1 MQRNNLIHICYLNL
15 SEILPLIEFQL
26 EENISDTEALKL
38 IKNSYDESKPK
49 ESENN
54 SQKINTLIL
63 NEEIQDQS
71 VDPFTYKL
79 MNFEVK
85 LSSAFL

>member
-1 MQRNNLIHICYLNL
+1 
-15 SEILPLIEFQL
+15 L

-38 IKNSYDESKPK
+38 IQNSCNESKPN
-49 ESENN
+49 ESENK
-54 SQKINTLIL
+54 SQKMNTLIL

-79 MNFEVK
+79 MNLEVK
-85 LSSAFL
+85 LSSAFFYDYHNFIIG